1 MLTIQMQSVKRKL
14 GFDNCFTVDQNG
26 LSGGLPLTCMN
37 DVDFFI
43 VSHSI
48 HHIDCEVMME
58 DGEPWRFTW
67 FYGHPDSAQKAHS
80 WNLWKRL
87 S

>member
-1 MLTIQMQSVKRKL
+1 MQSVKRKR
-14 GFDNCFTVDQNG
+14 GFDNCFAVDQNG

-48 HHIDCEVMME
+48 HHIDCDVMME
-58 DGEPWRFTW
+58 DD
-67 FYGHPDSAQKAHS
+67 YKYHYI
-80 WNLWKRL
+80 
-87 S
+87 